1 MSTPSERQSAEAR
14 FARVFAHLPVVVSYA
29 RRRGSA
35 DPEALAAEAMA
46 IAWRRLADVP
56 AGEPRPWLIAT
67 ARNLV
72 WEEWRRRSRS
82 HAGAEPAA
90 APGFLE
96 AGIDPDLE
104 QALRALSYDEREAVL
119 LVAWDDLTPAQA
131 ARCLGITATAF
142 RVRLHRARRR
152 LRAALERGAVESTD
166 LEMGHA

>member
-1 MSTPSERQSAEAR
+1 M
-14 FARVFAHLPVVVSYA
+14 FAHLPAVAAYA
-29 RRRGSA
+29 RRRGST
-35 DPEALAAEAMA
+35 DPEALAAETMA

-72 WEEWRRRSRS
+72 WEEWRRRSRG
-82 HAGAEPAA
+82 HVGAEPAA

-96 AGIDPDLE
+96 AGIDPELE
-104 QALRALSYDEREAVL
+104 QALRALSYEEREAVL

-152 LRAALERGAVESTD
+152 LRAALERAAAESTD
-166 LEMGHA
+166 LEMRHA